1 MSFAISASLVLLAGV
16 LEVTYDPDV
25 QANLKLLELFMQW
38 VVRLKDEEGY
48 ELANLQTAC
57 SAMVRIAKS
66 AIDGYGGVPVLQAI
80 EDQQPDAALSHTE
93 FMVNT

>member
-1 MSFAISASLVLLAGV
+1 MLLAGV
-16 LEVTYDPDV
+16 LEVTYDQDV

-38 VVRLKDEEGY
+38 VVRLKNEEGY

-57 SAMVRIAKS
+57 SSMVRIAKS
-66 AIDGYGGVPVLQAI
+66 VISGSGGVPVLQAI
-80 EDQQPDAALSHTE
+80 EDQQPDAAVARTE